1 MVECWNGQPCVI
13 SKTAAFLVNSKA
25 STEGSIFTPSS
36 SNRNQSHPPSTNSQS
51 LLCLLVDR
59 RGRVECPLFSSG
71 PGRKDLTWQKNQ
83 VFKPQLYGNSSPD
96 SIPPVYDI
104 LSSPTILIPATKYCL
119 KPLAQPPVTSADG
132 VCVYMCVCTY
142 SRACDRGKEEAPHQC
157 LRPTLIKSDS
167 GSGANASAL
176 L

>member
-1 MVECWNGQPCVI
+1 MR
-13 SKTAAFLVNSKA
+13 SRA
-25 STEGSIFTPSS
+25 STEGSIFTPNS

-59 RGRVECPLFSSG
+59 RGRVECPLFSRR

-83 VFKPQLYGNSSPD
+83 VFKPQLYGNYSPD
-96 SIPPVYDI
+96 SIHVYDI

-119 KPLAQPPVTSADG
+119 KPLAQPPVTSAHG
-132 VCVYMCVCTY
+132 VCVCVYVCVCTY